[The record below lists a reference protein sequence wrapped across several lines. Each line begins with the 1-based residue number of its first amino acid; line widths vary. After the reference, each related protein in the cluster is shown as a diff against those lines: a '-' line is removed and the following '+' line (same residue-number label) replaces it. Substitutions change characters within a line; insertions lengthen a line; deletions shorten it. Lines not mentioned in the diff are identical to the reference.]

1 MKTVK
6 RTLSTILIVS
16 LLVAP
21 LAGCSAEKSE
31 TSGSA
36 GDAAEKP
43 GTSDSAKDA
52 AEEVKEVTRTLDAAV
67 QAAGSS
73 KGKQETVYV
82 VADAAGRPEETI
94 VSTWLK
100 NPDGSEELTDTTS
113 LTDIENVKGDETY
126 TKNGDGTITWD
137 ADGNDIYYQGVSD
150 KELPVTTTVT
160 YSLDGKPVDPDTLAG
175 ANGHLSIAF
184 SYENR
189 TGEKKKVNGKTVTLC
204 QPFLAVSGLMLDNDH
219 AANVTVSNG
228 HAVNT
233 GDQSLVF
240 GMAMPG
246 LRESLA
252 ADTMKDRDGK
262 PISLSIPEDVVIE
275 ADVTDFELLTTVT
288 VITNDFLKDLD
299 FSGVDSIDDLT
310 DAVGELKEA
319 SGKLADGTDQLA
331 GGVSEL
337 ADGSAGLTDGVA
349 QLDEGAGT
357 LREGAASLEG
367 GVRQIADGAGTLYNG
382 TVTLA
387 DGAGQVAS
395 GADTLKDGTAMVVP
409 LRPERRDFRISG
421 SPLMSSRSY
430 RTSDASAT
438 ASSIPASG
446 RLLRSARIPS

>member
-6 RTLSTILIVS
+6 RTLSTILIVT
-16 LLVAP
+16 LIIAP
-21 LAGCSAEKSE
+21 LAGCGAEKSGTSGSAGDAVEKSETSDSAGDAVEKSE

-43 GTSDSAKDA
+43 GTSGSAKDA

-184 SYENR
+184 SYDNA
-189 TGEKKKVNGKTVTLC
+189 TKNGI
-204 QPFLAVSGLMLDNDH
+204 S
-219 AANVTVSNG
+219 
-228 HAVNT
+228 
-233 GDQSLVF
+233 
-240 GMAMPG
+240 PG
-246 LRESLA
+246 PS
-252 ADTMKDRDGK
+252 
-262 PISLSIPEDVVIE
+262 SVI
-275 ADVTDFELLTTVT
+275 
-288 VITNDFLKDLD
+288 
-299 FSGVDSIDDLT
+299 G
-310 DAVGELKEA
+310 
-319 SGKLADGTDQLA
+319 
-331 GGVSEL
+331 
-337 ADGSAGLTDGVA
+337 
-349 QLDEGAGT
+349 
-357 LREGAASLEG
+357 
-367 GVRQIADGAGTLYNG
+367 
-382 TVTLA
+382 
-387 DGAGQVAS
+387 
-395 GADTLKDGTAMVVP
+395 
-409 LRPERRDFRISG
+409 
-421 SPLMSSRSY
+421 
-430 RTSDASAT
+430 
-438 ASSIPASG
+438 
-446 RLLRSARIPS
+446 